1 MNLIHL
7 KYAVEV
13 AKTGSVSKAAENLYM
28 GQPNLSRAV
37 KELEESLGVTLF
49 KRTTKG
55 IKPTVQGEEFLSYAT
70 EILARVDTLE
80 ALYRDSG
87 KTRQQF
93 SISIPRAS
101 YIADAFVRFAAR
113 LDFGREAEI
122 YYKETNAMRAINNLT
137 QENYNLG
144 IIRYQTGFEQYF
156 DSLFREKGIIG
167 REIAEFS
174 YKVIMS
180 AEHPLA
186 GKDSLTFADLASC
199 VQIAH
204 GDPYVPSVTASDV
217 KKAELLEESDKRL
230 YIFERASQFDL
241 LTALPGA
248 YMFVS
253 PVPERLLSRH
263 GLVQKTCADDT
274 RRYRDVLIYLKDYR
288 FTETD
293 KLFLEELEISEK
305 RVFGR
310 EN

>member
-28 GQPNLSRAV
+28 GQPNLSRAI

-70 EILARVDTLE
+70 DILSRVERVE
-80 ALYRDSG
+80 AMYRDSG

-101 YIADAFVRFAAR
+101 YIADAFLEFAQTM
-113 LDFGREAEI
+113 DFTREAEI

-144 IIRYQTGFEQYF
+144 IIRYQSCFEQYF
-156 DSLFREKGIIG
+156 NSLFRDKGIIG
-167 REIAEFS
+167 REIAEFP
-174 YKVIMS
+174 YTVVMS
-180 AEHPLA
+180 KQHKLA
-186 GKDSLTFADLASC
+186 AVEELKFSDLADY
-199 VQIAH
+199 VQVAH
-204 GDPYVPSVTASDV
+204 GDPYVPSMSASDV
-217 KKAELLEESDKRL
+217 KKAELFEANDKRL

-241 LTALPGA
+241 LTSLPGA

-253 PVPERLLSRH
+253 PVPKRILDRYELI
-263 GLVQKTCADDT
+263 QKPCVDDD
-274 RRYRDVLIYLKDYR
+274 RKYKDVLIYLKEYH
-288 FTETD
+288 FSELD
-293 KLFLEELEISEK
+293 KRFLEALNNSK
-305 RVFGR
+305 NRVF
-310 EN
+310 N